1 MRKLAIIHFSPIEL
15 YPPVLNWLNFLSQQN
30 RNVRTEVYTLKDFG
44 HPGFSPATP
53 NIKIIRPGSITRT
66 AGSWRKNFLF
76 AYPNYILFYCI
87 TLLRLIITRPDVI
100 LYYETLSCFPA
111 FIYKKYF
118 RRKVRLFIHYHEY
131 TSQEEYAKGMI
142 LSRWGLALEKK
153 LFPRTE
159 WISHTNADRIRLFR
173 KDNEDVLLPSI
184 HELPNYPPRSWQKS
198 QATGRIP
205 GETLRIVYVGALSM
219 ETMYT
224 REFADWVTMQ
234 SGAVIWDIYSD
245 NITPDTRSFLESI
258 GNKYIRFKAG
268 INYFSL
274 PDILS
279 NYDIGVILYKGHIL
293 NYVYNAPNKIFEYLS
308 CGLDVW
314 FPRVMKG
321 SLPLVTT
328 GTFPKVIP
336 VDFEMLDTF
345 DLSSALDREGI
356 EFKPPSYCCED
367 VLSPLLKKIE

>member
-1 MRKLAIIHFSPIEL
+1 M
-15 YPPVLNWLNFLSQQN
+15 
-30 RNVRTEVYTLKDFG
+30 
-44 HPGFSPATP
+44 
-53 NIKIIRPGSITRT
+53 
-66 AGSWRKNFLF
+66 
-76 AYPNYILFYCI
+76 
-87 TLLRLIITRPDVI
+87 RLIITRPDVI

-142 LSRWGLALEKK
+142 LSRWGLGLEKK

-173 KDNEDVLLPSI
+173 KDNEGVLLPFI
-184 HELPNYPPRSWQKS
+184 HELPNYPPRSWQKTR
-198 QATGRIP
+198 ATERIP
-205 GETLRIVYVGALSM
+205 GGPLRIVYVGALSM

-224 REFADWVTMQ
+224 GAFANWVRTQ
-234 SGAVIWDIYSD
+234 SGAVIWDVYSD
-245 NITPDTRSFLESI
+245 NITPEARTFLESI
-258 GNKYIRFKAG
+258 ENKCIRFKEG
-268 INYFSL
+268 VNYFSL

-279 NYDIGVILYKGHIL
+279 KYDIGVILYKGHIP

-321 SLPLVTT
+321 CMPLVTA
-328 GTFPKVIP
+328 GSFPKVIP
-336 VDFEMLDTF
+336 LDFEMLDTF
-345 DLSSALDREGI
+345 DLSSALDREGV
-356 EFKPPSYCCED
+356 EFKPTSYCCED
-367 VLSPLLKKIE
+367 ALSPLLKKIE

>member
-1 MRKLAIIHFSPIEL
+1 MQKLAIIHFSPIEL

-30 RNVRTEVYTLKDFG
+30 GNVRADVYTLKDFG
-44 HPGFSPATP
+44 RADFRPATQ
-53 NIKIIRPGSITRT
+53 NIKVIRPGSMTRA

-76 AYPNYILFYCI
+76 AYANYILFYCI

-142 LSRWGLALEKK
+142 LSRWGLALEKR
-153 LFPRTE
+153 LFPRAE

-173 KDNEDVLLPSI
+173 KDNEGIVLPSV
-184 HELPNYPPRSWQKS
+184 HELPNYPPRSWQES
-198 QATGRIP
+198 RATGRMP
-205 GETLRIVYVGALSM
+205 GEPLRIVYVGALSM

-224 REFADWVTMQ
+224 REFANWVTAQ

-245 NITPDTRSFLESI
+245 NITPDARAFLESVE
-258 GNKYIRFKAG
+258 NKYIRFREG
-268 INYFSL
+268 VNYFSL

-279 NYDIGVILYKGHIL
+279 KYDIGVILYKGHIL
-293 NYVYNAPNKIFEYLS
+293 NYVYNAPNKIFEYLA

-321 SLPLVTT
+321 AMPLVTT

-336 VDFEMLDTF
+336 LDFEMLDTF
-345 DLSSALDREGI
+345 DLLPAIDRKGI
-356 EFKPPSYCCED
+356 EFRPASYCYED